1 MGKRERKIKVIGV
14 RRQKPDIKRLGRAL
28 IELAEAQ
35 AETEA
40 QAAHQARQ
48 KQTKPKGAA

>member
-1 MGKRERKIKVIGV
+1 MGKRERKIKVIGL

-35 AETEA
+35 AEAEA
-40 QAAHQARQ
+40 QAAHQAKRRA
-48 KQTKPKGAA
+48 KPKDAA

>member
-14 RRQKPDIKRLGRAL
+14 LRQKPDIKRLGKAL

-35 AETEA
+35 AEAEA
-40 QAAHQARQ
+40 QSTHQTRQ